1 MQVEFRTKK
10 LEKQYRESKQA
21 IREYGEAVAKRYV
34 QRINAIKHAK
44 SIEEVR
50 KSIRRINTRCDDLK
64 DRIDAARE
72 RADDRF
78 VQGTQHERDLAKQAQ
93 ALDTIQQQVNNL
105 VKLVGDL
112 LKSRGTD

>member
-34 QRINAIKHAK
+34 QRINAIKYAK

-50 KSIRRINTRCDDLK
+50 KLPGFDC
-64 DRIDAARE
+64 
-72 RADDRF
+72 
-78 VQGTQHERDLAKQAQ
+78 H
-93 ALDTIQQQVNNL
+93 
-105 VKLVGDL
+105 L
-112 LKSRGTD
+112 LKGDREGEWSVNLINRMRLIFTLKGKKLEIVRIKEVSKHYGD